1 MMPRI
6 SVVPKISIR
15 KKPLAISG
23 MIRRITATAH
33 AAGFSV
39 FPSRPL
45 RAAWPRLA
53 VAWCE
58 GGRPVLPGSVPCQRL
73 ASRPC
78 GRIAST
84 STMIRKVTTIA

>member
-1 MMPRI
+1 MPRI

-23 MIRRITATAH
+23 MITQDQRDQPGRGTVEFRPG
-33 AAGFSV
+33 AGD
-39 FPSRPL
+39 R
-45 RAAWPRLA
+45 RAAPRRRAGWLEA
-53 VAWCE
+53 
-58 GGRPVLPGSVPCQRL
+58 GRPGSTTCHRL

-78 GRIAST
+78 GRSAST